1 MKAVE
6 YVNLASSSLH
16 LDHHSLAYLLALP
29 QPVHYIHLHISM
41 TTYLFATSVI
51 LMAESTR
58 SKLFIPDP
66 VPSEHQLFQQA
77 KKKLQNGGHLLLRD
91 VPKDL
96 ALPLIEGLDS
106 DPQIGSEGKYRYATT

>member
-1 MKAVE
+1 
-6 YVNLASSSLH
+6 
-16 LDHHSLAYLLALP
+16 
-29 QPVHYIHLHISM
+29 M